1 MGRKGIGM
9 RRKSKVQSREA
20 KVRSPRSE
28 ACEGW
33 RRCGEIRGGGG
44 LARRVLPERGDDLS
58 AQDLDEPRTAMQPR
72 QDLFA
77 LAGLARLGPCEFS
90 TNQNTTLSSLS
101 A

>member
-1 MGRKGIGM
+1 M
-9 RRKSKVQSREA
+9 RQMSKVQSPKS

-28 ACEGW
+28 VCEGW

-44 LARRVLPERGDDLS
+44 LARRVLPVLGDDLG
-58 AQDLDEPRTAMQPR
+58 AQDLDGPRTAMQPR

-90 TNQNTTLSSLS
+90 TNQNTTLSLLS